1 VYTSLD
7 RCQLYAKV
15 HISKS
20 PPLPLPFFSL
30 AAISVHFFSSSSF
43 FWHPVK
49 KGKCWKKATRNSR
62 NFRCSRTK
70 KCGEKSKYVDG
81 AKRETLGIVVCHS
94 YGLRSKASTIRG
106 RGPYPYRCIHIAYP
120 ISHVLPA
127 CVCVCVCPIVCVC
140 VCVNVCVCVCVSV
153 CVCVCGVRVGVCVC
167 VCVLG

>member
-1 VYTSLD
+1 MCIHRLI
-7 RCQLYAKV
+7 AANFMP
-15 HISKS
+15 KS
-20 PPLPLPFFSL
+20 IYPRVPHYHSRFFLSRDFC
-30 AAISVHFFSSSSF
+30 SFFLLLFF

-127 CVCVCVCPIVCVC
+127 CVCVCVCVCVRMW
-140 VCVNVCVCVCVSV
+140 V
-153 CVCVCGVRVGVCVC
+153 
-167 VCVLG
+167 